1 MNLLAVAGGG
11 ALGAALRYLLGVWVV
26 RGHLEAWPWAT
37 LLVNVAGSAVLGGVT
52 VYVTETGALSMPT
65 RLFLTVG
72 LCGGFTTFSTFAY
85 ETADFAA
92 RGFATRATVYALLS
106 VTACVAAVIGGGAIG
121 QLLARR

>member
-11 ALGAALRYLLGVWVV
+11 ALGAALRYLLGIWVV

-37 LLVNVAGSAVLGGVT
+37 LLVNVVGSALLGGVT
-52 VYVTETGALSMPT
+52 IYVTETGALSVPA
-65 RLFLTVG
+65 RLFLTIG

-92 RGFATRATVYALLS
+92 RGLGGRAALYAVLS
-106 VTACVAAVIGGGAIG
+106 VTLCVSAVIGGGAVG

>member
-11 ALGAALRYLLGVWVV
+11 ALGASLRYLIGLWVV

-37 LLVNVAGSAVLGGVT
+37 LAVNVLGSAVLGLVT
-52 VYVTETGALSMPT
+52 VYATEAGALGQPA

-92 RGFATRATVYALLS
+92 RGLPGRAALYALLS
-106 VTACVAAVIGGGAIG
+106 VMLCVAAIVGGGAVG
-121 QLLARR
+121 QLMARR